1 MIARGDGNPGNASW
15 GSDLSH
21 LAISSIAKFIQ
32 EMRRKSL
39 AYTIVGPLFRAQP
52 SLDVLTACRR
62 DNA

>member
-1 MIARGDGNPGNASW
+1 MIRARRRQSRQCVM

-21 LAISSIAKFIQ
+21 LAISSIVKFIQ

-39 AYTIVGPLFRAQP
+39 AYTMVGPLFRAQP